1 MPFKRILAISLGC
14 AISLAAFGQNSSR
27 YLKTLGQEDFTL
39 YFINPVLFKKGKDR
53 LIPDFTFQYRE
64 APPEQVAVKFS
75 LFSKTPFREMG
86 HLSFRSGGEVLGQ
99 SSGSE
104 LMFLEQKKGKWHTRF
119 STHISYPTLLAMLN
133 AGEALEIRFHSQDT
147 IRSFPAGK
155 KWRKASATVKEIL
168 GAEVGA
174 LENK

>member
-1 MPFKRILAISLGC
+1 MPLKQIIAIILSC
-14 AISLAAFGQNSSR
+14 ALCTAAYCQNSSR
-27 YLKTLGQEDFTL
+27 YLKTLGQEGYTL
-39 YFINPVLFKKGKDR
+39 YFIKPVPFKKGKSQ

-64 APPEQVAVKFS
+64 GLPDKVALKFS